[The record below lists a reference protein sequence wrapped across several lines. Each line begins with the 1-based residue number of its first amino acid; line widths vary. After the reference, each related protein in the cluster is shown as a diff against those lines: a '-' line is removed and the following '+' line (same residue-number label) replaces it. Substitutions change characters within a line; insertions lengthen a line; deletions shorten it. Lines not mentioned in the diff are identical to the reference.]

1 MNLKI
6 TPKTVQSL
14 TVKKI
19 RDAILTGYFMPGQRL
34 TEAALCQS
42 MNISRTSVR
51 ESLRRLEGERLI
63 VIVPNKGPSVAE
75 ISWREADEIY
85 QVRGLLEAE
94 AAALFAQR
102 ATPLEI
108 KKMRAALD
116 GYAKAMK
123 NFDTIGR
130 INTTS
135 IFYDVLQ
142 KGCGNKVIGET
153 LEGLMARINL
163 LRSRSMSRPGRSQR
177 SLAEMHDI
185 LSAIAAHD
193 TAEAR
198 RATKRHIDAAAAAAK
213 EAFDLAA
220 PPAPAPQSAAGKP
233 RKQKA
238 RPAAK
243 RTTSGAKRL
252 K

>member
-6 TPKTVQSL
+6 TPKTVQSM

-19 RDAILTGYFMPGQRL
+19 RDAILTGHFKPGQRL
-34 TEAALCQS
+34 TEAALCQI
-42 MNISRTSVR
+42 MNVSRTSVR

-75 ISWREADEIY
+75 ISWPEAEEIY
-85 QVRGLLEAE
+85 QVRSLLEAE

-102 ATPLEI
+102 ATPVEI
-108 KKMRAALD
+108 KKMKAALD

-130 INTTS
+130 LNTTS
-135 IFYDVLQ
+135 IYYDVLQ
-142 KGCGNKVIGET
+142 KGCGNMVIGET

-177 SLAEMHDI
+177 SLAEMRDI
-185 LSAIAAHD
+185 LHAIAAHD
-193 TAEAR
+193 ATEAR

-213 EAFDLAA
+213 EAFNLAA
-220 PPAPAPQSAAGKP
+220 QKANTPNSAADKAQKQTAKP
-233 RKQKA
+233 NANGRAPRVKRRK
-238 RPAAK
+238 
-243 RTTSGAKRL
+243 
-252 K
+252 